1 MHSKCNAF
9 CFQNILYYIYVEGC
23 QKDAFY
29 SLSFTSYRYKDLLGY
44 NLLVQC
50 MRRQN
55 ILPHLLSSNVSCL
68 WWTSEA
74 FFCAVASQLFI
85 NRSDRYHVTNPFWG
99 KIVLL
104 NLQFVRI
111 TMIFDFEWL
120 SLFWICLHY
129 FYYCF
134 PFPFCRTLA
143 ARLILLNS

>member
-68 WWTSEA
+68 WWTSDLKA
-74 FFCAVASQLFI
+74 RHFFA
-85 NRSDRYHVTNPFWG
+85 
-99 KIVLL
+99 LL
-104 NLQFVRI
+104 HPSSLLTDPIGIMLQTRFG
-111 TMIFDFEWL
+111 
-120 SLFWICLHY
+120 
-129 FYYCF
+129 
-134 PFPFCRTLA
+134 A
-143 ARLILLNS
+143 K